1 MMSVSAAEPR
11 HPRRAAFVQD
21 FAVLD
26 RAYEAVADRLA
37 ADAPGLFTVALQA
50 ARLEGESLQVTVAP
64 AGWPVVLAKS
74 VELRVGP
81 VRTYADHL
89 IVGFTWR
96 ARRGDS
102 LFPRM
107 DADLDLAPFGP
118 GRTEVVLRGSYEPP
132 GGLLGAEADR
142 LLCHRV
148 AGSTARAFL
157 RRVCAG
163 LTETV

>member
-1 MMSVSAAEPR
+1 MIAASAGEAR

-26 RAYEAVADRLA
+26 RGYPAVAGRLA
-37 ADAPGLFTVALQA
+37 ADAAGLFTAALQA
-50 ARLEGESLQVTVAP
+50 ARLEGESLRVSVAP
-64 AGWPVVLAKS
+64 AGWPVVLSKS
-74 VELRVGP
+74 VELCVGP
-81 VRTYADHL
+81 ARTYADHQ
-89 IVGFTWR
+89 IVGFTWH
-96 ARRGDS
+96 ARGGDS

-107 DADLDLAPFGP
+107 DADLELAPFGP

-132 GGLLGAEADR
+132 GGLLGYEADR

-148 AGSTARAFL
+148 ACSTARAFL

-163 LTETV
+163 LAEAS